1 MSLADAEAEPQR
13 EANGSAGN
21 SDAGLRRVL
30 GVRDLVFLNLSA
42 ILGFRWLS
50 TAAQMGPSSLT
61 LWVLAALLFFLPTGL
76 IVAELSARIPG
87 DGGPY
92 LWTSKA
98 FGPLH
103 GFAAGWCY
111 LVTNLVF
118 LPALLLYTAQAF
130 FLLGGD
136 AWQGLGDDHV
146 ISGAFCLFF
155 LWLATAVNVIGLARG
170 KLLTNVGAQGTW
182 IVFALL
188 AIGGGVALWRHGSMT
203 PMSVEAF
210 VPDLASAE
218 TVANLATIALAYAG
232 LEVGS
237 LMGGEIRGP
246 GRAIPRALAWSALFI
261 TLMYVV
267 GTAALLIAVPPG
279 KLDSIT
285 GVPQAMAEI
294 GIVAG
299 IPMIGF
305 VTALVLVASNL
316 GGVSA
321 WVAANARLPFAMGLH
336 AQLPEI
342 LGRVHPRWRSPYV
355 SLLMQAVITTLL
367 TIASM
372 AGATVRQAIDL
383 LTDMTIVLYFIP
395 LLYMYAA
402 LPVIRHRE
410 GRAGAGR
417 FRIPGGSAVVNV
429 IAGSAFL
436 VTLSAIVL
444 SVIPPDDGSSPLLF
458 ELKVV
463 GGSAVLVALGFVL
476 SWTERRR

>member
-1 MSLADAEAEPQR
+1 MSQDDSAAERPR
-13 EANGSAGN
+13 PSDGSTGTP
-21 SDAGLRRVL
+21 DVRLERVL

-61 LWVLAALLFFLPTGL
+61 LWVVAALLFFIPTGL

-118 LPALLLYTAQAF
+118 LPALLLYSSQAF
-130 FLLGGD
+130 FLLGGA
-136 AWQGLGDDHV
+136 AWRHYGENHV
-146 ISGAFCLFF
+146 LSGAFCLFF
-155 LWLATAVNVIGLARG
+155 LWLATAINIVGLSRG
-170 KLLTNVGAQGTW
+170 KWLTNLGAMGTW
-182 IVFALL
+182 IIFTML
-188 AIGGGVALWRHGSMT
+188 AIGGLVALWRHGSMT
-203 PMSVEAF
+203 PLDPAAF
-210 VPDLASAE
+210 VPDLAAPA

-237 LMGGEIRGP
+237 LMGGEIRDP
-246 GRAIPRALAWSALFI
+246 GRAIPRALAWSALWI
-261 TLMYVV
+261 TMMYVV

-279 KLDSIT
+279 KVDAVT

-299 IPMIGF
+299 LPLIGF
-305 VTALVLVASNL
+305 VTALVLVLANV
-316 GGVSA
+316 GGVGA

-336 AQLPEI
+336 AQLPEM
-342 LGRVHPRWRSPYV
+342 LGRVHPRWRTPYV
-355 SLLMQAVITTLL
+355 SLLIQAVITTLL
-367 TIASM
+367 TIATM
-372 AGATVRQAIDL
+372 AGATVRQAIDV
-383 LTDMTIVLYFIP
+383 LTDMTVVLYFIP

-429 IAGSAFL
+429 IAGSAFMI
-436 VTLSAIVL
+436 TLGAIVL
-444 SVIPPDDGSSPLLF
+444 SVIPPDDGSGPLLF

-463 GGSAVLVALGFVL
+463 GGSVVLVALGFL
-476 SWTERRR
+476 LHWIKRPG